1 MSSVHALSF
10 PRSEFSVRQ
19 LREWSEEVA
28 SMHPWAIGLFLAPG
42 AYERK
47 PYSSSFGLI
56 HFSMLPTANGP

>member
-10 PRSEFSVRQ
+10 LSEFSVRQ
-19 LREWSEEVA
+19 LRECNLKRL
-28 SMHPWAIGLFLAPG
+28 HPCIHGPLVLSLPG